1 MNYFKI
7 ASITNPFLLNLI
19 KVSFLNPTEP
29 SESSTFDLNNFLRE
43 KTPKIEDLYIVQL
56 AKNIL
61 DFKKAKFEELKDF
74 IEFKAHRWENIISNK
89 KSKIENF
96 FANTD
101 LSDMFDINN
110 VRHFKDAKIEDLV
123 ELIKLKKLKIE
134 ELVALNHL
142 LELKQSK
149 IQEFKNL
156 LDYKKSKVQ
165 ELSDNVIAQYKD
177 HLKDLPEVIQPEYI
191 KDVSST
197 QTYQSVDNHP
207 RNKGKDIR
215 LIS

>member
-1 MNYFKI
+1 
-7 ASITNPFLLNLI
+7 
-19 KVSFLNPTEP
+19 
-29 SESSTFDLNNFLRE
+29 
-43 KTPKIEDLYIVQL
+43 
-56 AKNIL
+56 
-61 DFKKAKFEELKDF
+61 
-74 IEFKAHRWENIISNK
+74 
-89 KSKIENF
+89 
-96 FANTD
+96 
-101 LSDMFDINN
+101 MFDINN

-134 ELVALNHL
+134 ELVALNQL

-165 ELSDNVIAQYKD
+165 ELSNNVIAQYKD
-177 HLKDLPEVIQPEYI
+177 NFKDLPEVIQPEYI